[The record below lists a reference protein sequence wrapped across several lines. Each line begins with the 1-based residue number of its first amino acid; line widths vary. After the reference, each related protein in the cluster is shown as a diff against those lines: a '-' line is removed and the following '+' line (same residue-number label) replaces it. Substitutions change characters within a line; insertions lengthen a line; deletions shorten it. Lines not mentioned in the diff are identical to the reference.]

1 MKHLLSTLLAIAASV
16 LCTSAQTDNPRGV
29 YKMTFMVDK
38 NGTKIQ
44 TPYELYKVCTD
55 SVTLTATINGNNFRI
70 INNDTRVLNY
80 TGEGPNMNDA
90 TATRIFNS
98 NDKHFTLNGGRT

>member
-38 NGTKIQ
+38 NGTK
-44 TPYELYKVCTD
+44 YKHHT
-55 SVTLTATINGNNFRI
+55 SSIRSAPTA
-70 INNDTRVLNY
+70 
-80 TGEGPNMNDA
+80 
-90 TATRIFNS
+90 
-98 NDKHFTLNGGRT
+98 